1 MDKLNNKAN
10 ENMKLLL
17 NLQPED
23 KIVSS
28 NGCMSLQDEY
38 VQVDNTTD
46 IEYGIYFTFNQLL
59 FLNTYENIYENDI
72 LKKIDDAIDNIYRN
86 EKLNKLIEN
95 EERFKD
101 VIDDID
107 EKLDT
112 MKEYMYYGSPF
123 FNGFK
128 RVFCLLN
135 NMKQIYLENQ
145 EYVGKMFRV
154 TRLYDFKGDYLSSD
168 YDNNDDDNNDD
179 DNNDDNNDDYLDTDD
194 NDDYLDTDD
203 NDDAKKDA

>member
-10 ENMKLLL
+10 KNLELLL

-28 NGCMSLQDEY
+28 NGFMSLQDEY
-38 VQVDNTTD
+38 IQVDNTTD
-46 IEYGIYFTFNQLL
+46 IEYGIYFTLNQLL

-72 LKKIDDAIDNIYRN
+72 LKKIDDVIDNIYHN
-86 EKLNKLIEN
+86 EQLNKLIEN
-95 EERFKD
+95 EERFND
-101 VIDDID
+101 VIQDID
-107 EKLDT
+107 EKLDM

-135 NMKQIYLENQ
+135 NMKQTYLENQ
-145 EYVGKMFRV
+145 QYVGKMLHA
-154 TRLYDFKGDYLSSD
+154 TKLYDLKGDYLSSD
-168 YDNNDDDNNDD
+168 NDDDDDDDDNDDND
-179 DNNDDNNDDYLDTDD
+179 DNNDDNNDD
-194 NDDYLDTDD
+194 
-203 NDDAKKDA
+203 KKDA

>member
-1 MDKLNNKAN
+1 MDRLNNKAN

-17 NLQPED
+17 NLQPEE
-23 KIVSS
+23 KVVSS
-28 NGCMSLQDEY
+28 NGLMSLQDEY

-46 IEYGIYFTFNQLL
+46 IEYGIYFTLNQLL

-72 LKKIDDAIDNIYRN
+72 LKKIDDAIDNIYHN
-86 EKLNKLIEN
+86 KQLNKLIEN

-107 EKLDT
+107 EKLDM
-112 MKEYMYYGSPF
+112 MKERMYYGSPF

-128 RVFCLLN
+128 KVFCLMN
-135 NMKQIYLENQ
+135 NMKQIFLENQ
-145 EYVGKMFRV
+145 EYVGRMFYV

-168 YDNNDDDNNDD
+168 D
-179 DNNDDNNDDYLDTDD
+179 DNNDDNNDDDLETDLDTD
-194 NDDYLDTDD
+194 LETDD
-203 NDDAKKDA
+203 KKDA